1 MWLADS
7 QFVLPNNWTGVANKV
22 AGDSECM
29 CVYCEYL
36 LCICKYTHIH
46 VYIKENMLDLYI
58 KY

>member
-7 QFVLPNNWTGVANKV
+7 QFVLPSNWTGVANKV
-22 AGDSECM
+22 AGDGECM

-46 VYIKENMLDLYI
+46 VYIKENMLDL
-58 KY
+58 